1 MHNTRITGAKA
12 GLVFMML
19 VFAGSS
25 ALAREKVLYR
35 FPGGDGAYDSRS
47 GVVFDSSG
55 NLYGATSQGGTYGWG
70 TIYELTPFKRDWRPQ
85 LLYSFLGA
93 MDGAN
98 PVGNLLIDS
107 AGNLY
112 GTTQGGGT
120 GGGGTIFELQK
131 SQGSWTHLVLYNFCS
146 LSNCSDGRTPNGLT
160 VDTGGN
166 LYGTTESGGGQSCRY
181 NGCGTVYELSPSNGS
196 WTETVLHAFESERG
210 DGYFPAPGVTLGQA
224 GTLYGT
230 TSEGGGYGAGTVFEL
245 KSGKRGW
252 SEVRLFDFDGL
263 PNYGDPNGF
272 LTLDSAGN
280 LFGATRGSNECGS
293 QCGSIF
299 RLSRSRGQWVERN
312 VYTFAGTDGAGPN
325 PGLILDSAGNFYG
338 STIGGGAYGFGE
350 VFKLKPGKT
359 WTITLLYS
367 FTGSEG
373 DESPNPGL
381 VFGPGGNLYGTVPA
395 TYNRGDYDGEVFEI
409 LK

>member
-1 MHNTRITGAKA
+1 MNNTRITGVKA

-25 ALAREKVLYR
+25 VLAREKVLYR

-70 TIYELTPFKRDWRPQ
+70 TIYELTPFKRDWQPQ

-131 SQGSWTHLVLYNFCS
+131 SQGIWTHLVLYNFCS
-146 LSNCSDGRTPNGLT
+146 LSNCSDGLRPNGLT
-160 VDTGGN
+160 VDTAGN

-181 NGCGTVYELSPSNGS
+181 NGCGT
-196 WTETVLHAFESERG
+196 
-210 DGYFPAPGVTLGQA
+210 
-224 GTLYGT
+224 
-230 TSEGGGYGAGTVFEL
+230 
-245 KSGKRGW
+245 
-252 SEVRLFDFDGL
+252 
-263 PNYGDPNGF
+263 
-272 LTLDSAGN
+272 
-280 LFGATRGSNECGS
+280 
-293 QCGSIF
+293 
-299 RLSRSRGQWVERN
+299 
-312 VYTFAGTDGAGPN
+312 
-325 PGLILDSAGNFYG
+325 
-338 STIGGGAYGFGE
+338 
-350 VFKLKPGKT
+350 
-359 WTITLLYS
+359 
-367 FTGSEG
+367 
-373 DESPNPGL
+373 
-381 VFGPGGNLYGTVPA
+381 
-395 TYNRGDYDGEVFEI
+395 
-409 LK
+409 